1 MKIQTTRT
9 GDDFMDED
17 WRSRFLPSDEEE
29 VELPPE
35 GFEPNIGDSMGD
47 GLPDPFESDDDNTQE
62 PSDEV
67 AEPDEDPD
75 GTEFWLRRKGLH
87 IDDVDPLT
95 LELSKIAENQQRIM
109 MAIDQMSSGFSNQ
122 LVILAR
128 RIDNFERVLDQS
140 IGQPTMTNL
149 MFDAPEVF
157 NKVVNREDDSIPRR
171 DRDEEGKEPEIRATE
186 PRTPVEGFEIPD
198 EVEHLLNYSADF
210 PVSVEIQAA
219 FYMWKQKLSSFQDF
233 VKVAGGPVNAKKAR
247 SHLE

>member
-9 GDDFMDED
+9 VDEFMDED

-47 GLPDPFESDDDNTQE
+47 GLPDPFASDDDNTQE
-62 PSDEV
+62 SFDSGLEDIDEIE
-67 AEPDEDPD
+67 EPESLLEP
-75 GTEFWLRRKGLH
+75 GK
-87 IDDVDPLT
+87 IDAVLD
-95 LELSKIAENQQRIM
+95 NQQRLM

-157 NKVVNREDDSIPRR
+157 NKVVSRDDDSIPRR

-219 FYMWKQKLSSFQDF
+219 FYMWKQKLSTFQDF
-233 VKVAGGPVNAKKAR
+233 VKVAGGPVLAKKA
-247 SHLE
+247 